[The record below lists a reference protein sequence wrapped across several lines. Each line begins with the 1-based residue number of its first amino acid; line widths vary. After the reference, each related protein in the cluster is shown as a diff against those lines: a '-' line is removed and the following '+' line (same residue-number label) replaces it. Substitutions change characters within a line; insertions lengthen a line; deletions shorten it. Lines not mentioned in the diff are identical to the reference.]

1 MSSTD
6 PIADMLTRIR
16 NAQAGG
22 HDTVGM
28 PHSNLKEQVAQILK
42 KEGYIRE
49 YVTTGEVKKTLTLR
63 LKYTAEGEPAIVAL
77 RRVSM
82 PGLRRY
88 VKAEKIP
95 LVLGGMGTAIVS
107 TSSGLM
113 TGREARTKRLG
124 GELVCTVW

>member
-16 NAQAGG
+16 NALGG
-22 HDTVGM
+22 SHETVDI
-28 PHSNLKEQVAQILK
+28 PHSKMKEQIAEILK
-42 KEGYIRE
+42 REGFIRE
-49 YVTTGEVKKTLTLR
+49 FVVTGETKKTLTIR
-63 LKYTAEGEPAIVAL
+63 LKYTAEGEPAIVAI
-77 RRVSM
+77 RRQSM

-88 VKAEKIP
+88 VKTDKVP

-124 GELVCTVW
+124 GELICTVW